1 MLGRLSALTPR
12 QRTAIAIL
20 MVCVVVAVPLRGLL
34 VQQGP
39 PMEEGFMLVFAEQF
53 LKGAVPNKDFL
64 YLYGP
69 GGVWG
74 LAAVFKVFGVS
85 LLAERLVGL
94 AQLLGIIFGIFFL
107 ILRPWGRKL
116 AVLGATITA
125 LIILPPIG
133 LTALAWNGAVAFG
146 LFGLVA
152 GLASTR
158 AETPRGARGLALT
171 SGALFGLALLYRPD
185 LIVAVVLVGLFL
197 VPALAR
203 SARKWLAAGL
213 AALLSLYLV
222 QVAMAGLHNTIEG
235 IIVTPVFKL
244 RAGRRL
250 PVPPRLSQ
258 FDGFLI
264 GAGEHGALK
273 WAIPRIPAPAQ
284 LTVWFFLLL
293 FSLVLLAAVSFYLW
307 RHARHDVRTLT
318 LVLVTAFSVGI
329 LPQALQ
335 RPDTTHVAW
344 VSCVPFGFLPVLGVE
359 ILRAR
364 RPGWSWTRLVAVA
377 MVPIAAFLYL
387 VIPNY
392 MLRNYADLSAQTFGL
407 HRNSFEIKNDGRDFF
422 YGRRAV
428 QTQLTQ
434 ILHLADKVS
443 KPGQRLFVGT
453 GDLRKTPYSD
463 AFIYYM
469 LPDLTPATYYIEMD
483 PGVANAKN
491 SRLASDVASANIVIL
506 SRVWDKWVE
515 PNYSLDYGPE
525 KPNDVLKKDFCTVKN
540 DPLYALLVRCRA
552 RERSRP
558 VADGQ

>member
-1 MLGRLSALTPR
+1 MLGRLAALTPR
-12 QRTAIAIL
+12 QRTLVAIAAVL
-20 MVCVVVAVPLRGLL
+20 VVVAVPFRGLL

-53 LKGAVPNKDFL
+53 LKGAVPNKDYL

-94 AQLLGIIFGIFFL
+94 AQLLGIIFGVFFL
-107 ILRPWGRKL
+107 ILRPWGRTL

-146 LFGLVA
+146 LFGVVA
-152 GLASTR
+152 GIASTR
-158 AETPRGARGLALT
+158 AETTRRANWLALT

-185 LIVAVVLVGLFL
+185 LILAVVFVGLFL
-197 VPALAR
+197 VPALVR
-203 SARKWLAAGL
+203 SARRWLAVGT

-222 QVAMAGLHNTIEG
+222 QIAMAGLHNVIEG
-235 IIVTPVFKL
+235 VLVIPVFKL
-244 RAGRRL
+244 RAGRHL
-250 PVPPRLSQ
+250 PVPPRPSQ

-273 WAIPRIPAPAQ
+273 WAIPRIGAPAQ
-284 LTVWFFLLL
+284 LTVWFFLLIL
-293 FSLVLLAAVSFYLW
+293 TLPALAAMSWYLW
-307 RHARHDVRTLT
+307 RHHRHDLRTLT
-318 LVLVTAFSVGI
+318 LVLATAFSVGI

-364 RPGWSWTRLVAVA
+364 NPNLSWRRLVTFA
-377 MVPIAAFLYL
+377 MIPIAAFLYL

-392 MLRNYADLSAQTFGL
+392 MIRNYADISAQTFGL

-422 YGRRAV
+422 YGRRKV
-428 QTQLTQ
+428 QQQLTQ
-434 ILHLADKVS
+434 ILKLADKIS

-483 PGVANAKN
+483 PGIANAKN
-491 SRLASDVASANIVIL
+491 SRLASDIKSANIVIL

-515 PNYSLDYGPE
+515 PNYSLVYGPE
-525 KPNDVLKKDFCTVKN
+525 KPNDVLKQDFCTVKN
-540 DPLYALLVRCRA
+540 DQLYALLVRCA
-552 RERSRP
+552 HGNAP
-558 VADGQ
+558 VP